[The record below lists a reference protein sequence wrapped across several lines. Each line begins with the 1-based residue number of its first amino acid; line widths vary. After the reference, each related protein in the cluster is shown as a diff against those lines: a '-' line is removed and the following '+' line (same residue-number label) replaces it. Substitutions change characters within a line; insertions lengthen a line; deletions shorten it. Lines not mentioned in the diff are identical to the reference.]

1 MASLQSSMDA
11 YAAQGRN
18 CSPRQHLFFRDVENY
33 LTFIETR
40 CIVYCAIPP
49 PFQLWSCWLV
59 LLFSTSFTS
68 YRQPDARDD
77 VLDDV
82 INMEDVFRPCR
93 MALTPGNTGNV
104 HWDEKPIATSGKSSK
119 CSTWSD
125 ILVLWEAG
133 NVPEADNAGPSKKV
147 AVRHRLQ
154 QL

>member
-33 LTFIETR
+33 LTFIET
-40 CIVYCAIPP
+40 
-49 PFQLWSCWLV
+49 
-59 LLFSTSFTS
+59 
-68 YRQPDARDD
+68 RQPDARDD

>member
-40 CIVYCAIPP
+40 
-49 PFQLWSCWLV
+49 
-59 LLFSTSFTS
+59 
-68 YRQPDARDD
+68 QPDARDD

-93 MALTPGNTGNV
+93 MALSP
-104 HWDEKPIATSGKSSK
+104 
-119 CSTWSD
+119 
-125 ILVLWEAG
+125 
-133 NVPEADNAGPSKKV
+133 
-147 AVRHRLQ
+147 
-154 QL
+154 